1 MAKNEVEG
9 LETAEVVAETADK
22 KVKKVQTAEER
33 EILVAG
39 VAKIREI
46 GVSEQFSK
54 VLDLVA
60 EWNGEKEVLS
70 LAKESVIESFDGSD
84 KLKDFIDGAFQTEV
98 LGFLG
103 LAKAIP
109 VLNNIKAFYARR
121 ENTGTGKKVKT
132 VQVAIEG
139 TTYTVNAEYRETLK
153 DLSSEEKKQLLL
165 SHPDTKKAAI
175 IEEI

>member
-1 MAKNEVEG
+1 MSKNQIEG

-39 VAKIREI
+39 VEKIKEI
-46 GVSEQFSK
+46 GVSK
-54 VLDLVA
+54 NLAVVLELVA

-70 LAKESVIESFDGSD
+70 LAKDSVIEVFGGSD
-84 KLKDFIDGAFQTEV
+84 KLKDYIDGDFQTEV
-98 LGFLG
+98 LGFVG

-121 ENTGTGKKVKT
+121 ENVGTGKKVKT

-139 TTYTVNAEYRETLK
+139 TTYTVNAEYRETIK
-153 DLSSEEKKQLLL
+153 DMPSDEKKQLLL
-165 SHPDTKKAAI
+165 AHPDTKKAAV